1 MKDLFSEHSKFYK
14 IIIKTLNNEYGF
26 TLAAYHD

>member
-1 MKDLFSEHSKFYK
+1 MKILFFKHSKFYK
-14 IIIKTLNNEYGF
+14 IIKMLNNEYGF